1 MYMLKYEHR
10 IRSRGRD
17 DDIHVDLHVLIDP
30 AMTVAE
36 CHTLTHDIEN
46 RLSEQAG
53 GNVHAVIHVE
63 PYYEPEWPC
72 E

>member
-1 MYMLKYEHR
+1 M
-10 IRSRGRD
+10 
-17 DDIHVDLHVLIDP
+17 HVRIDP
-30 AMTVAE
+30 TMTVAE
-36 CHTLTHDIEN
+36 CHTLIHDIEN